1 MLVPVVVSWPMQA
14 TSSELFA
21 GVNDAVVTAVPA
33 LLETRAGV
41 LASTTGIGPPDQSSA
56 VAGYT

>member
-1 MLVPVVVSWPMQA
+1 MHA

-21 GVNDAVVTAVPA
+21 GVNDAVVTAVPV

-41 LASTTGIGPPDQSSA
+41 LASTTGIRPPDQSSA
-56 VAGYT
+56 SVG